1 MRHCISMLQTQLLPT
16 RLISLIVLN
25 CTRYYLE
32 TFFLSRDSG
41 SRKVKNIQTTTVFA
55 IAFFV

>member
-25 CTRYYLE
+25 CTRYYPE

-41 SRKVKNIQTTTVFA
+41 SRKVKNIPTTAVFA